1 MVKLSVLEHGYMK
14 EGFETRDI
22 LKEATELAQY
32 TESLGYYRFWVSE
45 LHGVPVFSFSSPE
58 VMVAH
63 LASHTSRIRV
73 GSGGIMIPHYSAY
86 KVAENFR
93 LLEGLYPGRIDLGIG
108 RSTGGMH
115 LANIALNEQ
124 RRMPEYSEQIDDLIG
139 YLYDKIDKNHRFVGL
154 KAIPQIDTV
163 PELWLLGSSSASGK
177 IAAKHGVP
185 YSFAQFFGT
194 HGEEAMYQY
203 VSRFEPS
210 VVTKTPKGMIAL
222 NVICA
227 DTEGEARELAASY
240 ELFTTAG
247 DQIGVLPSRK
257 TALNYPYTVA
267 QKAYMKSQAHLNIVG
282 NPEQV
287 KEKIIENIE
296 TYKVDEVMIVSPI
309 HDFEARKRSF
319 QLVAEMMKEEKF
331 QNNE

>member
-14 EGFETRDI
+14 EGFETHEI
-22 LKEATELAQY
+22 LREATELAKY
-32 TESLGYYRFWVSE
+32 TESLGYNRFWISE
-45 LHGVPVFSFSSPE
+45 LHGIPVFSFSSPE
-58 VMVAH
+58 VMIAH
-63 LASHTSRIRV
+63 LASNTSKIRV

-115 LANIALNEQ
+115 LATAALNEN
-124 RRMPEYSEQIDDLIG
+124 RKMPEYSEQINDLIG
-139 YLYDKIDKNHRFVGL
+139 YLYENLSENHRFNGL
-154 KAIPQIDTV
+154 QAIPHVKTV
-163 PELWLLGSSSASGK
+163 PELWLLGSSSDSGK
-177 IAAKHGVP
+177 LAAKHGVP

-194 HGEEAMYQY
+194 RGEEAMYQY

-210 VVTKTPKGMIAL
+210 IVATEPKGMIAL

-227 DTEGEARELAASY
+227 DTEEEARELAASY

-247 DQIGVLPSRK
+247 DQVGALPSRE
-257 TALNYPYTVA
+257 TALNYPYTFE
-267 QKAYMKSQAHLNIVG
+267 QKILKKSQSHLNIIG

-287 KEKIIENIE
+287 KEKILKNIE
-296 TYKVDEVMIVSPI
+296 IYKVDEVMIVSPI

-319 QLVAEMMKEEKF
+319 KLIAEVMKENK
-331 QNNE
+331 